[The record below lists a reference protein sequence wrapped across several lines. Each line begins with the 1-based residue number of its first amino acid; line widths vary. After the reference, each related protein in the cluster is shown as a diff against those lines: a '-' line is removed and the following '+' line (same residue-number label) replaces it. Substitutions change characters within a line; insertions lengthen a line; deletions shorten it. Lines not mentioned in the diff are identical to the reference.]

1 VWPRHNK
8 YPMPT
13 FIGFNTI
20 GQFRKFTLTDA
31 ELVKRDLLNSL
42 NIQQGSLPGRPDVGT
57 TLWSYLF
64 ENQTPEVVETI
75 LRELQRLIAQDPRL
89 LLVDAQVY
97 PQENGM
103 QIELQVQIVPDV
115 AVQTLSVAFDQNT
128 QTARA
133 V

>member
-1 VWPRHNK
+1 
-8 YPMPT
+8 MPT

-20 GQFRKFTLTDA
+20 DQFRKFTLTDS
-31 ELVKRDLLNSL
+31 ELVKRDLLNAL

-64 ENQTPEVVETI
+64 ENQTTEVEQAI

-89 LLVDAQVY
+89 LLVDAQLY

-115 AVQTLSVAFDQNT
+115 SVQTLTIAFDQ
-128 QTARA
+128 QTRQARA